1 MTFAELIVKFGTE
14 GVGKLKSEIKEVSQG
29 FNDAEKSAF
38 SFSNMV
44 KSIATGN
51 LLSDALRNSFDSVK
65 NFASSIVQMG
75 MAAETTNARFEA
87 LGMNANKT
95 REFVSKVAA
104 ASTMTTNQLVDMAAS
119 LEMSGFNIYRVL
131 PAFAKLADLVG
142 TDTDKLQGMVRLL
155 NVLKTG
161 AKPDQELLQS
171 LKMPTLLAEAG
182 LKFNQGKL
190 VGDVN
195 AAMEAVIKIIEGK
208 GSGVSKAMGK
218 TFEAAYS
225 SMNDQLNKIKESL
238 GMKILEWAKPWVSA
252 LSKVLDAMVSGGVW
266 DRVLNQF
273 FNQGQ
278 KSNEEVVKGLTSKE
292 GLGKIIDWVAKITA
306 YIAFIP
312 DYIKV
317 GFQNIK
323 PILTDVFNAIRK
335 DPAMAGII
343 SVLEQVG
350 KYKQNQEQA
359 EKYKAARFEMFRKGL
374 IDSPQMADDAFVRR
388 YMNRP
393 QPVKDGVG
401 KALSGF
407 ESINSMVDK
416 MAKQNAMT
424 MRGVA
429 FNSSGGNVDGRGNV
443 TKPGTQTGDPT
454 DYKSEKQKTEKARE
468 KQQKA
473 LDLIE
478 SHTRQT
484 SEFTLRNAT
493 YGGGMLAAQ
502 GISETQLW
510 GMKRGAG
517 SPQINAS
524 NDIVRGIEKIVRGFQ
539 TSNSLNVNIRRS

>member
-14 GVGKLKSEIKEVSQG
+14 GVGKIKSDIKEVSQG

-38 SFSNMV
+38 SFSKMV
-44 KSIATGN
+44 QSIATGN
-51 LLSDALRNSFDSVK
+51 LLSDALKNSFDSVK

-87 LGMNANKT
+87 LGLNAIKT

-104 ASTMTTNQLVDMAAS
+104 ASTMTTNQLTDMAAS

-142 TDTDKLQGMVRLL
+142 TDSDKLQGMVRLL

-182 LKFNQGKL
+182 LKFDQGKL
-190 VGDVN
+190 IGDVN
-195 AAMEAVIKIIEGK
+195 TALEAVIKVIEGK
-208 GSGVSKAMGK
+208 GAGVSKAMAK

-225 SMNDQLNKIKESL
+225 SMNDQFNKIKEGL
-238 GMKILEWAKPWVSA
+238 GMKILEWAKPWVNA
-252 LSKVLDAMVSGGVW
+252 LTKVLDALVSGGVW

-273 FNQGQ
+273 FNQGL

-292 GLGKIIDWVAKITA
+292 GMGKIIDWVARITA
-306 YIAFIP
+306 YIAYIP
-312 DYIKV
+312 EYIKV

-374 IDSPQMADDAFVRR
+374 IDSPQMADDDFVRR

-393 QPVKDGVG
+393 QPSKGG
-401 KALSGF
+401 IKQATAGF
-407 ESINSMVDK
+407 ESISALAEK

-424 MRGVA
+424 MRGVI
-429 FNSSGGNVDGRGNV
+429 FNTFGNNVDGKGNV

-484 SEFTLRNAT
+484 SEATLRNMT
-493 YGGGMLAAQ
+493 YGGGMLANQ
-502 GISETQLW
+502 GISDLQLS
-510 GMKRGAG
+510 GLRRGAG
-517 SPQINAS
+517 SPLINAS
-524 NDIVRGIEKIVRGFQ
+524 NDINRGVEKLVRGFQ
-539 TSNSLNVNIRRS
+539 VSNSLNVSFRRA

>member
-14 GVGKLKSEIKEVSQG
+14 GVGKLKSDIKEVSQN

-38 SFSNMV
+38 SFSKMV
-44 KSIATGN
+44 QSIATGN
-51 LLSDALRNSFDSVK
+51 LLSDALRNGFDSVK

-87 LGMNANKT
+87 LGLNANKT

-104 ASTMTTNQLVDMAAS
+104 ASTMTTNQLTDMAAS
-119 LEMSGFNIYRVL
+119 LEMSGFNINRVL

-142 TDTDKLQGMVRLL
+142 TDSDKLQGMVRLL

-182 LKFNQGKL
+182 LKFDKGKL
-190 VGDVN
+190 IGDVN
-195 AAMEAVIKIIEGK
+195 TALEAVIKVIEGK
-208 GSGVSKAMGK
+208 GAGVSKAMGK

-238 GMKILEWAKPWVSA
+238 GMKILEWAKPWVNA

-278 KSNEEVVKGLTSKE
+278 KSNEQVVKGLTSKE
-292 GLGKIIDWVAKITA
+292 GMGKIIDWVARITA
-306 YIAFIP
+306 YIAYIP
-312 DYIKV
+312 EYIKV

-323 PILTDVFNAIRK
+323 PILSDVFNAIRK

-359 EKYKAARFEMFRKGL
+359 ERYKAARFEMFRKGL
-374 IDSPQMADDAFVRR
+374 IDSPQMADDDFVRR

-393 QPVKDGVG
+393 QPSKGGVKQ
-401 KALSGF
+401 ATAGF
-407 ESINSMVDK
+407 ESISALAER

-424 MRGVA
+424 MKGVL
-429 FNSSGGNVDGRGNV
+429 FNSSGNNVDGKGNV
-443 TKPGTQTGDPT
+443 LKPGTQTGDPT

-478 SHTRQT
+478 SHTKQT
-484 SEFTLRNAT
+484 SEATLRNLT

-502 GISETQLW
+502 GISNVE
-510 GMKRGAG
+510 MRGYGRVG
-517 SPQINAS
+517 SPQISAS
-524 NDIVRGIEKIVRGFQ
+524 NDISRGVIKLIKGQQVA
-539 TSNSLNVNIRRS
+539 NSLNINPRRA

>member
-14 GVGKLKSEIKEVSQG
+14 GVGKLKSDIKEVSQN

-38 SFSNMV
+38 SFSKMV
-44 KSIATGN
+44 QSIATGN
-51 LLSDALRNSFDSVK
+51 LLSDALRNGFDSVK

-87 LGMNANKT
+87 LGLNANKT

-104 ASTMTTNQLVDMAAS
+104 ASTMTTNQLTDMAAS
-119 LEMSGFNIYRVL
+119 LEMSGFNINRVL

-142 TDTDKLQGMVRLL
+142 TDSDKLQGMVRLL

-182 LKFNQGKL
+182 LKFDKGKL
-190 VGDVN
+190 IGDVN
-195 AAMEAVIKIIEGK
+195 TALEAVIKVIEGK
-208 GSGVSKAMGK
+208 GAGVSKAMGK

-238 GMKILEWAKPWVSA
+238 GMKILEWAKPWVNA

-292 GLGKIIDWVAKITA
+292 GMGKIIDWVARITA
-306 YIAFIP
+306 YIAYIP
-312 DYIKV
+312 EYIKV

-323 PILTDVFNAIRK
+323 PILSDVFNAIRK

-350 KYKQNQEQA
+350 KYKQNQEQS
-359 EKYKAARFEMFRKGL
+359 ERYKAARFEMFRKGL
-374 IDSPQMADDAFVRR
+374 IDSPQMADDDFVRR

-393 QPVKDGVG
+393 QPSKGGVKQ
-401 KALSGF
+401 ATAGF
-407 ESINSMVDK
+407 ESISALAER

-424 MRGVA
+424 MKGVL
-429 FNSSGGNVDGRGNV
+429 FNSSGNNVDGKGNV
-443 TKPGTQTGDPT
+443 LKPGTQTGDPT

-478 SHTRQT
+478 SHTKQT
-484 SEFTLRNAT
+484 SEATLRNLT

-502 GISETQLW
+502 GISNVE
-510 GMKRGAG
+510 MRGYGRVG
-517 SPQINAS
+517 SPQISAS
-524 NDIVRGIEKIVRGFQ
+524 NDISRGVIKLIKGQQVA
-539 TSNSLNVNIRRS
+539 NSLNINPRRA